1 MEESPRRSQGKM
13 DMAQLQAFESKPE
26 ISMTLICVI
35 CTVFLVFQARPT
47 MSEVDG
53 PKYLQGQITSP
64 QSDHLQT
71 VQWTTI
77 CPSLMFN
84 ITEGQCTP
92 NTTY

>member
-13 DMAQLQAFESKPE
+13 DMAQLVFESKPE

-35 CTVFLVFQARPT
+35 CTVFLVLLQARPT